1 MFLRSV
7 PGGWINLTLNII
19 RFLAGC
25 LRNDLNSDKKL
36 RGRSGGKWGWEAV
49 KVSIEFGCLFF

>member
-25 LRNDLNSDKKL
+25 LRNDLNSDKKTQREVWWEMGL
-36 RGRSGGKWGWEAV
+36 GGGE
-49 KVSIEFGCLFF
+49 GQY